1 MPIPHQI
8 AIEFEIETELIT
20 GICPDIV
27 SYVSTDDMVTT

>member
-27 SYVSTDDMVTT
+27 SYVATDNMVTT